1 MHRAVS
7 LSDDLVEIL
16 VLLVVSEDLLD
27 GFAPESIVN
36 QQGDLLIHIG
46 HLFVEAGESHF
57 SVSEMVADVAYGHHR
72 TRRFLHL
79 DKLVDVVPLGVGSEV
94 VRH

>member
-1 MHRAVS
+1 
-7 LSDDLVEIL
+7 
-16 VLLVVSEDLLD
+16 
-27 GFAPESIVN
+27 
-36 QQGDLLIHIG
+36 
-46 HLFVEAGESHF
+46 
-57 SVSEMVADVAYGHHR
+57 MVADVAYSHHR